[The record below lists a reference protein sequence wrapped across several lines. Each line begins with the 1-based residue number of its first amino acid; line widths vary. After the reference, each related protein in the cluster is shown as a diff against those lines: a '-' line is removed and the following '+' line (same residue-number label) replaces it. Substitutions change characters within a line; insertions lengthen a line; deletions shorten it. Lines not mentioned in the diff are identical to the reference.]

1 MLRVECARADIAAA
15 RWQGH
20 SYWLLLS
27 IRAQLLAVRL
37 EVANHLGDVIAA
49 ELLARGLGQR
59 ERDHRLADDSGCR
72 DGGHVRA
79 LEGRALLLLGVN
91 VHGRERAPERRDG
104 LEEAAHAQLLAVRDA
119 AFEAARA
126 VRRSHEGARLR
137 VVADLVVHL
146 RAGKPRGLDAR
157 ADGDGLDRRDGHQRA
172 REPPVELR
180 VPGGVRAEAGDD
192 SARDDLEDAA
202 ERVALAPLLV
212 NERDHPVLRFGV
224 GAVQRRFV
232 GDGRDALPLNF
243 ERSVGDAAEL
253 YDVAANLDA
262 EDREQLLCKCA
273 AGDARGGLARRR
285 ALKYVAQVA
294 RAVLESTREVCVA
307 WARTLQ
313 ATRLPF
319 LDFFNFAR
327 LDRHHLSPVRPV
339 LILDEQRDGRA
350 EREAVADAAQDF
362 GAVALDLHAPAAPV
376 APLPALK
383 LAVDLLR
390 VNGETRRQT
399 LDDGDER
406 ATVRLTGCV
415 EAEHQSTLKS
425 SRQKNILNSVSRRPG
440 V

>member
-91 VHGRERAPERRDG
+91 VHGRERAPEGGDG
-104 LEEAAHAQLLAVRDA
+104 LEEPAHAQFLAVRDA

-137 VVADLVVHL
+137 VVSDLVVHL

-172 REPPVELR
+172 REPSVELR

-224 GAVQRRFV
+224 GAAQRRFV

-243 ERSVGDAAEL
+243 ERSVRDAAEL
-253 YDVAANLDA
+253 DDVAANLDA

-294 RAVLESTREVCVA
+294 CAVLESAREVCVA
-307 WARTLQ
+307 WTRSLQ

-319 LDFFNFAR
+319 FNFTR

-350 EREAVADAAQDF
+350 ECEAGADAAQGF

-425 SRQKNILNSVSRRPG
+425 SRQKNILGSVSRRPG